1 MASAK
6 VLATN
11 HTGFTVSDLTAMIGF
26 FTQALGFELISRA
39 PRDPINSAK
48 LTGAKKIELEV
59 AYLRGHGH
67 TIELLCYRGDEIKRY
82 SLHPFD
88 PGSAHLAL
96 NVDDLDQAVAACHAA
111 GAKDVGQ
118 MITVDQG
125 PNAGNRII
133 YVGFNN
139 EVMVELIQPAKR

>member
-48 LTGAKKIELEV
+48 LTGAKKIELEIGRASCRERV
-59 AYLRGHGH
+59 
-67 TIELLCYRGDEIKRY
+67 
-82 SLHPFD
+82 
-88 PGSAHLAL
+88 
-96 NVDDLDQAVAACHAA
+96 
-111 GAKDVGQ
+111 
-118 MITVDQG
+118 
-125 PNAGNRII
+125 
-133 YVGFNN
+133 
-139 EVMVELIQPAKR
+139 